1 MLAMT
6 DLSKAIGL
14 PFEYD
19 HPELWRAVDRMRQA
33 LS

>member
-1 MLAMT
+1 MT
-6 DLSKAIGL
+6 GLSKALNL

-19 HPELWRAVDRMRQA
+19 HPALWRAVDRMRQA